1 MHILNIFVLLQLT
14 LMLTACANVGHVEN
28 ARPSWID
35 NPGKGVSASAG
46 LHVGGRVAQEQL
58 AILRG
63 REEYAK
69 RFGVNIQ
76 SEQVTTTAVINDRSS
91 TASLNVTHEDSKQ
104 SDIKALV
111 KEKWREPDSDVLWV
125 WLVPTDQ

>member
-1 MHILNIFVLLQLT
+1 
-14 LMLTACANVGHVEN
+14 
-28 ARPSWID
+28 
-35 NPGKGVSASAG
+35 
-46 LHVGGRVAQEQL
+46 L

-69 RFGVNIQ
+69 RFGVNIE
-76 SEQVTTTAVINDRSS
+76 SEQLSTTSVINDRSS
-91 TASLNVTHEDSKQ
+91 TASLKVTREDSKQ